1 MENIQET
8 TKKKSSVRKIRKKK
22 EGGIYMKNAL
32 TRKVFVKFSL
42 LGNNIIENIH
52 NILKKKYQGK
62 CSKEGFIKSES
73 IRVINYSSGVVNGNN
88 VVFDVLF
95 ECMICKPIEGMIF
108 KCNVINITKAGI
120 RAEIKAEESP
130 VVVFVARD
138 HHYKNKNFSKI
149 NQGDDITV
157 KVIGVRF
164 ELNDDYIS
172 IIAEL
177 IKKNKSMKMKIKLK

>member
-1 MENIQET
+1 METIPKKN
-8 TKKKSSVRKIRKKK
+8 TKKPSARKIRKKK
-22 EGGIYMKNAL
+22 DTGIYMKNVL
-32 TRKVFVKFSL
+32 TRKVFVEFSL

-52 NILKKKYQGK
+52 QILKKKYQGK

-88 VVFDVLF
+88 VIFDVVF

-120 RAEIKAEESP
+120 RAEIKSP

-138 HHYKNKNFSKI
+138 HHYKNKSFSNI
-149 NQGDDITV
+149 QQGDDISV

-164 ELNDDYIS
+164 ELNDEYIS

-177 IKKNKSMKMKIKLK
+177 VKKNKSIKLKIQRK

>member
-1 MENIQET
+1 MET
-8 TKKKSSVRKIRKKK
+8 TKKKNAKKPSVRQIRKKK
-22 EGGIYMKNAL
+22 DTGIYMKNVL
-32 TRKVFVKFSL
+32 TRKVYVEFSL
-42 LGNNIIENIH
+42 LGNNIIENIQT
-52 NILKKKYQGK
+52 ILKKNHQGK

-73 IRVINYSSGVVNGNN
+73 VRVINYSSGIINGNN
-88 VVFDVLF
+88 VIFDVVF
-95 ECMICKPIEGMIF
+95 ECMICKPIEGMVF

-149 NQGDDITV
+149 SQGDDITI

-164 ELNDDYIS
+164 ELNDEYIS

-177 IKKNKSMKMKIKLK
+177 VKKNKSMKLKIQRK